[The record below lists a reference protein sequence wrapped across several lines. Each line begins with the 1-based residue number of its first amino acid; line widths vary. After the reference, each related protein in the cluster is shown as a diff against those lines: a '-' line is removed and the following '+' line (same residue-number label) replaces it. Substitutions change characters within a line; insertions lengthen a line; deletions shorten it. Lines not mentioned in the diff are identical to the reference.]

1 MLLRDSR
8 PYNLKDGIYF
18 IRDIRFRFVKD
29 HQGLLTIT
37 RKKILTIDPASS
49 IPDFLIESINQVCI
63 ECGIPED
70 QHLKWPV
77 LIEIYVRWN
86 YKESTVATASVF
98 PESFLTMD

>member
-1 MLLRDSR
+1 VLLRDSN

-18 IRDIRFRFVKD
+18 VRDNRFRFVND

-49 IPDFLIESINQVCI
+49 IPEFLIESLNQVCI
-63 ECGIPED
+63 ESGIPED

-77 LIEIYVRWN
+77 LIEIYVRWK
-86 YKESTVATASVF
+86 YKETIIATASVF